1 MSSFPLVC
9 NYEGDYGMKL
19 LVVDTVDTMDAVAD
33 RAKKALV
40 GVVVKPPRPSA
51 VLRVRRHGERIPLPR
66 DMKVGEANF
75 IQMEAVDIYQT
86 DA

>member
-19 LVVDTVDTMDAVAD
+19 LVVDTADTMDAVAD
-33 RAKKALV
+33 RARKALV
-40 GVVVKPPRPSA
+40 GVVVRAPRPTA
-51 VLRVRRHGERIPLPR
+51 VLRVRRHGQADPLPR
-66 DMKVGEANF
+66 TLKVGEANF
-75 IQMEAVDIYQT
+75 IQMEAVDVYPA